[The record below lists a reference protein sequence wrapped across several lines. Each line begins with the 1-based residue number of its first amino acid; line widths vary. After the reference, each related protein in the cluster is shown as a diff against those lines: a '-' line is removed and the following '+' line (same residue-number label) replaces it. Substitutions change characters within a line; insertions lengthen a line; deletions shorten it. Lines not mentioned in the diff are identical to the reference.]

1 MKKKSIDNKKIAVKI
16 LDPVEAIMLM
26 SDLWSAPNVHRKQ
39 STANA
44 FDRERSRQ
52 PAFPRR

>member
-26 SDLWSAPNVHRKQ
+26 SDSWSAPNVHRKQ
-39 STANA
+39 STAIA